1 MHIAEQVLQKVGI
14 DIPVCGMVKDDNH
27 RTRGIYFHDRELP
40 IDVSSEGFHLMTRIQ
55 DEVHRFAIEYHR
67 SLRSKEQVKSILD
80 DIPGIGPKRRRALM
94 RHFQSL
100 ESIREAQVEELAQVD
115 TMNDKAAQSVYDF
128 FHVTNH

>member
-1 MHIAEQVLQKVGI
+1 
-14 DIPVCGMVKDDNH
+14 
-27 RTRGIYFHDRELP
+27 
-40 IDVSSEGFHLMTRIQ
+40 
-55 DEVHRFAIEYHR
+55 
-67 SLRSKEQVKSILD
+67 
-80 DIPGIGPKRRRALM
+80 M